1 MLNRDY
7 EGQNCSIAR
16 ALEVVG
22 ERWTLLIIRDVLLGL
37 RRFDQLQESLGIAR
51 NVLTDR
57 LNRLVDEGVLERVL
71 YSERPE
77 RYEYQLTKKGLDLQI
92 ALTALR
98 QWGDDYLSDKP
109 PRLLRRKLDK
119 TPVVAALVRRAP
131 GRYGPTRSKTVD
143 GPAPQVALAAPAS
156 TDTQT
161 THESPEWPRRPSSRG
176 FVKQLSQGLDRPPRQ
191 LSRARTCCRRSR
203 LLAGR
208 CRPGSATPW
217 RRWWSASASSPR

>member
-1 MLNRDY
+1 MAMLNRDY

-37 RRFDQLQESLGIAR
+37 HRFDEFQESLGIAR

-57 LNRLVDEGVLERVL
+57 LNRLVDEGVLERAL

-98 QWGDDYLSDKP
+98 QWGDDYLSEKP
-109 PRLLRRKLDK
+109 PRLLRRKVDK
-119 TPVVAALVRRAP
+119 TPVVAALVPKGNQDATGRRGRGGRRA
-131 GRYGPTRSKTVD
+131 RRQRWRS
-143 GPAPQVALAAPAS
+143 
-156 TDTQT
+156 
-161 THESPEWPRRPSSRG
+161 SSRPAERPTC
-176 FVKQLSQGLDRPPRQ
+176 SSLDALPAAA
-191 LSRARTCCRRSR
+191 SSARGSGDDCCGSLRSSTTV
-203 LLAGR
+203 
-208 CRPGSATPW
+208 P
-217 RRWWSASASSPR
+217 SASRTATGSGSTSSTSIPAQTH